1 MMVAPRARW
10 KGLKSTLHLD
20 DLGLGCVGMK
30 AQVQIGGNV
39 QCADTE
45 RCGMPDIGEKKS
57 PKKVSRMSGSRNY
70 VFLDTEFLK

>member
-1 MMVAPRARW
+1 MMVAPQARW

-20 DLGLGCVGMK
+20 DLGLGWVGMK

-57 PKKVSRMSGSRNY
+57 PKKAGCQVPGTTC
-70 VFLDTEFLK
+70 FLIQNF